1 MFSQISKEP
10 KQSQSNL
17 QTAMTLAFAL
27 LNYFSR
33 VATVKIFKINRFR
46 LQLEKSCLLCLVQT
60 AI

>member
-10 KQSQSNL
+10 KQSANCNDSC
-17 QTAMTLAFAL
+17 F